1 MYSFLC
7 CEFVLSHRVPVPSR
21 SKQRALSGI
30 SFPFLVCVHVSSCSF
45 YFPLA
50 LSLSLYFFL
59 CQSHPPDSR
68 VETKKKGKT
77 LTSLPQ
83 RSSRTRK
90 HARGVYNLQRAN
102 GRCEKKEITIRRRAE
117 NHDLRRCDVL
127 SVERARFVVVVEE
140 DKQLEY

>member
-30 SFPFLVCVHVSSCSF
+30 SFPFLVRVHVSSCSL
-45 YFPLA
+45 YFPLLA
-50 LSLSLYFFL
+50 LSLKYFFL
-59 CQSHPPDSR
+59 SKSPRLESR
-68 VETKKKGKT
+68 NKKK
-77 LTSLPQ
+77 
-83 RSSRTRK
+83 RK
-90 HARGVYNLQRAN
+90 NSHLSPSKKFTHAKARGVYNLQRAN
-102 GRCEKKEITIRRRAE
+102 GRCEEKEITIRRRAE